1 MKLTKTLIL
10 TAVAASLVLAAT
22 THAKSPV
29 PRAKSAQDVDITG
42 STAYRA
48 NVYAAIQAVLDSGY
62 TYAYSDTAS
71 LGKSTYSIFNGTI
84 GGTPVTIKTHFTG
97 SEGGIQTLTQNLSIA
112 YYPDG
117 TTGTVGGTANAGT
130 PSNTE
135 ASDVTFS
142 DSQQASSAYSTPA
155 LTEDPNSPVGV
166 VPFKFIA
173 SKSSAVTFMTAQL
186 FRALATVGTQPLSMW
201 TGNSSDSSKTVY
213 LTGRDPDSGTRVIT
227 FGETGFG
234 AQQPP
239 VQYAPYATGQ
249 SGTNFITTAGG
260 AIDHFTIWP
269 KSTVNGVAVRTGQ
282 GGYSSGGSLAAAVNS
297 TTPANTTL
305 VSYAGTNDADPNI
318 ALGEVELPY
327 NGVTLGNV
335 NGNYNT
341 DTSLTQGTYTLWG
354 YEHCYVGSTGGA
366 GTLVQTVA
374 DSVAGNI
381 KSTNAVVL
389 LGNMVVSRTGDG
401 GTITHN

>member
-10 TAVAASLVLAAT
+10 TAAAASLALAAT
-22 THAKSPV
+22 THAKTPIT
-29 PRAKSAQDVDITG
+29 RAKSAQDVDITG

-62 TYAYSDTAS
+62 TYAYSDTSS
-71 LGKSTYSIFNGTI
+71 LGKSTYAIFNGTI
-84 GGTPVTIKTHFTG
+84 SGTPVTIKTHFTG
-97 SEGGIQTLTQNLSIA
+97 SEGGIQTLTTNLLIA

-130 PSNTE
+130 PVNTE

-142 DSQQASSAYSTPA
+142 DTQQASSAYATPA

-173 SKSSAVTFMTAQL
+173 SKSSAVTFMTSQL
-186 FRALATVGTQPLSMW
+186 FRALATIGSQPLSMW
-201 TGNSSDSSKTVY
+201 TGNSGDAGKTVF
-213 LTGRDPDSGTRVIT
+213 LTGRDPDSGTRLT
-227 FGETGFG
+227 AFAETGFG
-234 AQQPP
+234 AQQAP

-249 SGTNFITTAGG
+249 SGTNFITTSGG
-260 AIDHFTIWP
+260 TIDHFTVWP

-282 GGYSSGGSLAAAVNS
+282 GGYSSGGTLTAAVNN

-305 VSYAGTNDADPNI
+305 VAYAGTNDADPQLS
-318 ALGEVELPY
+318 AGEVELPY
-327 NGVTLGNV
+327 NGVTLGV
-335 NGNYNT
+335 SANYNT
-341 DTSLTQGTYTLWG
+341 NTALTQGTYTFWG

-389 LGNMVVSRTGDG
+389 LTNMVVSRTGDG